1 MAEAYGIQPGQYK
14 TIVAVKTLK
23 DNPSKTE
30 LENFMN
36 ELEIMKSV
44 GKHPNILSLL
54 GCCCS
59 GGGIASGGVY
69 AIIEYARHGNLRNYL
84 RSQRPKDYMLSMS
97 SYNSQTANGMKM
109 NSLLKLYSTVNKMKI
124 NNNSNK
130 ASLDDFMGFA
140 SPILKTTTD
149 SSCFPLA
156 DDPLVL
162 ELVGFCIQ
170 IAAGMRY
177 LHKKNVCHRDLA
189 ARNVLL
195 DDFRVAK
202 IADFGLAR
210 DLKQDYYYRY
220 YVFHII
226 VVSSL

>member
-1 MAEAYGIQPGQYK
+1 MGEAYGIQPGQYK

-30 LENFMN
+30 MENFMN

-54 GCCCS
+54 GCCCNGS
-59 GGGIASGGVY
+59 DSVY

-84 RSQRPKDYMLSMS
+84 RSQRPKDYMHSMS
-97 SYNSQTANGMKM
+97 NYNAQTSSMKM
-109 NSLLKLYSTVNKMKI
+109 NSLLKLYSSVNKMKI
-124 NNNSNK
+124 NNK
-130 ASLDDFMGFA
+130 LPPADDDFMSFNQIQKVNVESSRL
-140 SPILKTTTD
+140 SPDD
-149 SSCFPLA
+149 S
-156 DDPLVL
+156 LVL

-177 LHKKNVCHRDLA
+177 LHEKNVCHRDLA

-220 YVFHII
+220 FCHL
-226 VVSSL
+226 SFL